1 MPAFFYTK
9 ISMGFPEL
17 ALLLSVAAF
26 FGVLAKVLRQPLLIG
41 YLGAGVLLSS
51 LGVLKDPEAIGS
63 LGKIGVALLLFL
75 MGLEMNFRDLPT
87 LGKTVLL
94 AGIGQIVFTSALG
107 FLIALALGFSALS
120 SLYISVALTFSS
132 TIIVIKLLSEKN
144 DIGSL
149 YGKIVVGFLLVQD
162 FVAILILMFLA
173 GVGRGEVGISSFG
186 VIGIKALLIFAAV
199 FLLSKRVLPYLFEK
213 FVSSSSE
220 LLFVVSIAWALGVAA
235 FVGGPLG
242 FSFEI
247 GGFLAGLSLSNL
259 PQHLGIA
266 SKTRPLR
273 DFFLTIFFLA
283 LGTQLVLGDIG
294 SVLGPAAIFSIF
306 VLIGNPLILL
316 AIMGILR
323 YKKRTSFLT
332 SVSIAQI
339 SEFSLILMAMG
350 LTLGHVSSSEVAL
363 VVVVG
368 VVTMIGS
375 TYLILG
381 ADRLYLLLRNF
392 LSIFERKSTREDPLL
407 TERQFSD
414 HIVLVGC
421 DRTGS
426 ALITFFEKRKLP
438 FLVVDFNP
446 KIYAR
451 LSADRRPVLFGDV
464 NDPEILD
471 LCKMDKAR
479 FVISTVSG
487 TSENLT
493 ILEYIKGLRRRPI
506 TVFRASSKAEAVK
519 LYHAGATY
527 VLVPEVIAGEYL
539 RHIFLAHGMGEERFK
554 KMGKGHFKRLMY
566 HY

>member
-1 MPAFFYTK
+1 
-9 ISMGFPEL
+9 MGFPEL
-17 ALLLSVAAF
+17 ALLLVIAAL
-26 FGVLAKVLRQPLLIG
+26 FGVLARALRQPLLIG

-75 MGLEMNFRDLPT
+75 MGLEMNFRDLSS
-87 LGKTVLL
+87 LGKTVLVTGL
-94 AGIGQIVFTSALG
+94 GQIVFTSVLG
-107 FLIALALGFSALS
+107 FLIALALGFSTLS
-120 SLYISVALTFSS
+120 SLYISIALTFSS

-144 DIGSL
+144 DLGSL
-149 YGKIVVGFLLVQD
+149 YGKIVVGFLLLQD
-162 FVAILILMFLA
+162 LVAILIIMFLA
-173 GVGRGEVGISSFG
+173 GLGNGEFGITSFG
-186 VIGIKALLIFAAV
+186 VIGIKAALLFASV
-199 FLLSKRVLPYLFEK
+199 LLLSKKVLPYLFEK

-220 LLFVVSIAWALGVAA
+220 LLFVVSIAWALGIAA

-259 PQHLGIA
+259 PEHLGIA

-273 DFFLTIFFLA
+273 DFFLTIFFLT
-283 LGTQLVLGDIG
+283 LGTQLLVGD
-294 SVLGPAAIFSIF
+294 VRMFLGPAAIFSIF

-316 AIMGILR
+316 AIMGMLR
-323 YKKRTSFLT
+323 YKKRTSFLA
-332 SVSIAQI
+332 SISIAQI

-350 LTLGHVSSSEVAL
+350 LSLGHVTSSEFAM

-375 TYLILG
+375 TYLISG
-381 ADRLYLLLRNF
+381 ADKIYLLLKNF
-392 LSIFERKSTREDPLL
+392 LSIFERSNTREDALL

-426 ALITFFEKRKLP
+426 ALISFFERKKIP

-446 KIYAR
+446 KIYHR
-451 LSADRRPVLFGDV
+451 LSADGRPVLFGDI
-464 NDPEILD
+464 NDPEILG
-471 LCKMDKAR
+471 LCKLDRAR
-479 FVISTVSG
+479 FVISTVSSI
-487 TSENLT
+487 SENLT
-493 ILEYIKGLRRRPI
+493 VLEYIKGLRRKPVS
-506 TVFRASSKAEAVK
+506 VFRAVSKADAVK

-527 VLVPEVIAGEYL
+527 VLVPEIIAGEYL

-554 KMGKGHFKRLMY
+554 KMGKSHFNRLMY